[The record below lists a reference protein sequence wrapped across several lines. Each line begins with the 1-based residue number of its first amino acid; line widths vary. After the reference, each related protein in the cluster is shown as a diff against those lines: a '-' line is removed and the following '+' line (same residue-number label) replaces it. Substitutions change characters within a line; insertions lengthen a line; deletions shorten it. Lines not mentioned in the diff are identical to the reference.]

1 MKRRIFV
8 GSDVILDVL
17 AAREP
22 FHQHAEKLFDRIAK
36 GEVEGFSSP
45 VVFSNLFYVLRKQ
58 IGAPKANGLL
68 KNLRLLLKV
77 LPMNDKVV
85 DSALA
90 SPMPDFEDAMQY
102 YCAANAGVETIV
114 TRNGRDFK
122 SIPIALF
129 TPEEYLKSM
138 S

>member
-1 MKRRIFV
+1 VKRRIFV
-8 GSDVILDVL
+8 DSDVILDVL
-17 AAREP
+17 AEREP

-36 GEVEGFSSP
+36 GEMEAFTSP
-45 VVFSNLFYVLRKQ
+45 LVFSNLFYIMRKQ
-58 IGAPKANGLL
+58 IGASKANVLL

-77 LPMNDKVV
+77 LPMNEKVV
-85 DSALA
+85 DLALA

-102 YCAANAGVETIV
+102 YCAANSGVETIV

-138 S
+138 P